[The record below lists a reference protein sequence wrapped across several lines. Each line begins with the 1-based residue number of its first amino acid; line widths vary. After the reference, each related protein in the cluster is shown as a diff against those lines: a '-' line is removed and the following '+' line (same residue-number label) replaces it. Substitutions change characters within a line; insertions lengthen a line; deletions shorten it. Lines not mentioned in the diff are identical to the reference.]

1 MSAFSVAKSKLAM
14 MSIEKWLNL
23 KIDCEYI
30 ATSSL
35 DLETFKVDTEAGR
48 WIPSPDYAVL

>member
-1 MSAFSVAKSKLAM
+1 MSAFSVAKSKLAK